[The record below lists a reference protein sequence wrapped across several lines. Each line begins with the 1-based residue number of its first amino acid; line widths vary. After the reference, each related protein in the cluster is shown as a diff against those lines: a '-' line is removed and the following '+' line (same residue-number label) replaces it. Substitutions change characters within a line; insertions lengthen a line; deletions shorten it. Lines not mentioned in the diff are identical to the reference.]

1 MYFGAVDPT
10 TKTVQIS
17 TIDNLITFTSGNDYI
32 TIDHISLKG
41 ANQNAVYSHGNDFIT
56 IQNCDINFSGCSGV
70 QCNNSSDNY
79 IGYTTINHS
88 NEDAVISYGSSD
100 NLTIYGC
107 IISNT
112 GLFPGLGRSFVGTQ
126 SFSGIIAWQGD
137 GITIQETRI
146 YNSGYNGIAVAGDG
160 ATILNCY
167 IDTFCSLKDDGGGI
181 YYGFQDVY
189 SNLTITSN
197 VIING
202 IGDVSG
208 TSDAGLYANGIY
220 LDDNTT
226 GGVTIYGNTI
236 AQCVWNGIM
245 LHNSNN
251 VTIKQNTIYDC
262 GNTVNYNYGALN
274 FQQDLVGSTS
284 IRNMVVDHNQFIA
297 KTATQSTFWARS
309 AATSS
314 DLSLWGIFDYN
325 YYARPIADN
334 TTIKAGYNTWDPTA
348 ITIAAWKTAS
358 SQDANSNKS
367 LGGTVST
374 VNDLHFIYNDLT

>member
-1 MYFGAVDPT
+1 
-10 TKTVQIS
+10 
-17 TIDNLITFTSGNDYI
+17 
-32 TIDHISLKG
+32 
-41 ANQNAVYSHGNDFIT
+41 
-56 IQNCDINFSGCSGV
+56 
-70 QCNNSSDNY
+70 
-79 IGYTTINHS
+79 
-88 NEDAVISYGSSD
+88 
-100 NLTIYGC
+100 
-107 IISNT
+107 
-112 GLFPGLGRSFVGTQ
+112 
-126 SFSGIIAWQGD
+126 
-137 GITIQETRI
+137 
-146 YNSGYNGIAVAGDG
+146 
-160 ATILNCY
+160 
-167 IDTFCSLKDDGGGI
+167 
-181 YYGFQDVY
+181 
-189 SNLTITSN
+189 
-197 VIING
+197 
-202 IGDVSG
+202 
-208 TSDAGLYANGIY
+208 
-220 LDDNTT
+220 
-226 GGVTIYGNTI
+226 
-236 AQCVWNGIM
+236 M

-374 VNDLHFIYNDLT
+374 VNDLHFIYNDLTYVRGWTLSTGMKDVANTSYSGNIWLAPFTSLVLIGAGTVVPYYGAIVPPSLPVVVTSIVFTYTAISALTGGQVTDDGDGTVSARGICWSTTINPTISGSHTTDGSGLGYYTSSMTGLNGNTLYYIRAYATNESGTAYGANNTLTTPSFSYNVSGSKFVMSGGKLIIR